1 MRFLRS
7 KWLAG
12 IVLAAGVI
20 LFAWPVS
27 GGLVNKPYPISA
39 GGTGATS
46 AGAALTALGA
56 SPIPTW
62 SGAQV
67 MSAYGEYTLTHPT
80 LTDGKGTAHAI
91 KTVDPLMVA
100 LLHFD
105 GADGATT
112 TTDSSGNAHTVTVA
126 GNARLET
133 TSPKYGSA
141 YLYLD
146 GTGDY
151 VTMPN
156 TKFTPG
162 LGNFT
167 VEAWVNPTNLSAQR
181 VIFSVSKDGSSGNE
195 VILYVNATTGYLAAY
210 SAGSGSYGNQ
220 SSTTALTAG
229 SWVHVAMVKNGGT
242 TKLYVGG
249 VEVKSFTDGYTY
261 SGWSTAAM
269 VGKDAGASGY
279 DFLGGID
286 EFAFHSYAKYTT
298 AFTPPTGALTVPTA
312 DMYAQMRVVPF
323 GTTSASDVVYVQSL
337 TAETTLFRVP
347 NAATYNFAMKP

>member
-1 MRFLRS
+1 MRSLRS
-7 KWLAG
+7 KWLAS

-27 GGLVNKPYPISA
+27 GGLVNKPYPISV
-39 GGTGATS
+39 GGTGATTAS
-46 AGAALTALGA
+46 AALTSLGA

-80 LTDGKGTAHAI
+80 LTLGQGTTHAV
-91 KTVDPLMVA
+91 KTVDPLLVA

-105 GADGATT
+105 GADAAAT

-126 GNARLET
+126 GNAQLEIT
-133 TSPKYGSA
+133 DPKYGSA
-141 YLYLD
+141 FLKLD

-151 VTMPN
+151 VTMPSA
-156 TKFTPG
+156 KFIPG
-162 LGNFT
+162 AGNFT
-167 VEAWVNPTNLSAQR
+167 VEMWANPTNLTAQK
-181 VIFSVSKDGSSGNE
+181 VLFSVSKNGASSDE
-195 VILYVNATTGYLAAY
+195 FILYITGTNGYLAAY
-210 SAGSGSYGNQ
+210 SAGTGNYGNQ
-220 SSTTALTAG
+220 ASTTALTAG
-229 SWVHVAMVKNGGT
+229 SWVHVAMVKNAGT

-249 VEVKSFTDGYTY
+249 VEAKSFTDGYTY

-286 EFAFHSYAKYTT
+286 DFAFHNYAKYTA
-298 AFTPPTGALTVPTA
+298 AFTPPTGALTVPTG
-312 DMYAQMRVVPF
+312 DIYAPMRVVPF

-337 TAETTLFRVP
+337 TTETTLFRVP
-347 NAATYNFAMKP
+347 NAATYNFAVRP